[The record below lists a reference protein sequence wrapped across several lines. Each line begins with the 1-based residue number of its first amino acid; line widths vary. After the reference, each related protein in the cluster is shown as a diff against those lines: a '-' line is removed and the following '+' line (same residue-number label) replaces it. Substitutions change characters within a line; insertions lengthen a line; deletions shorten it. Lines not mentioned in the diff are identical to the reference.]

1 MTDGTS
7 SNPLDDGPS
16 SSSAGANAVNAAR
29 TSVESDE
36 AAQRDEAAASPSR
49 TKVDGITDGVAAAD
63 EGLAVGDMAD
73 LRGGD
78 TESGT
83 EGSADE
89 DEGDDE
95 DETDDD
101 EDGDG
106 DEDEDEDDDEDC
118 K

>member
-7 SNPLDDGPS
+7 SNPLDDCPS
-16 SSSAGANAVNAAR
+16 SSSAGANAVDATRA
-29 TSVESDE
+29 SVESDE
-36 AAQRDEAAASPSR
+36 AVQRGKAAGAPSR
-49 TKVDGITDGVAAAD
+49 TKVDGLTSGVAAAD
-63 EGLAVGDMAD
+63 EGLAVKGMAD
-73 LRGGD
+73 MREGD
-78 TESGT
+78 AESGT

-101 EDGDG
+101 EDGDD